1 MENKA
6 AEQKYPTL
14 PSRYFV
20 EGTLGSGAAG
30 IVLRATEPQIQRT
43 VAIKVLA
50 DTNSSTSEERFHRE
64 ALLLS
69 KLNHEHIVR
78 IFSSG
83 VSDEGNY
90 YHVMEF
96 LEGESLSQKLKSNP
110 TISKEIFFDLFKQMF
125 SALEYAHSMGVVHR
139 DIKPSNIMLT
149 NDSIPVVEGKCHAKL
164 VDFGISKELVKEGSE
179 ETRGL
184 TKTGTLLGTPLYMSP
199 EQCRGVQ
206 ATSQSDIYSIACVMY
221 ECLNGSPPFKR
232 TNAMETMR
240 CHLHDSPPPLTVP
253 GSEKDLAELVM
264 RCLEKDPSQRP
275 NAAAAREELIRIEQ
289 ILQGKLLSKR
299 TVLDYSPYAI
309 AIITTALLLVGLTW
323 LLNSQSPKTEEATKI
338 TVQHESKP
346 DKFQIAKKRVFDKLE
361 NVHSE
366 KERRSTA
373 DTYVKKWSD
382 QADNEQLMDRM
393 PLIDAALAICQ
404 DKRNQVDQAVISDV
418 YTKKAEALSW
428 DEKTKQQ
435 AQTYYD
441 RAVEL
446 AASVKQHEEEPTAKA
461 LAARSRFEFR
471 SGRFEQF
478 NQDLERC
485 IPLLKERGMR
495 QQAQQLVHSLVTED
509 LAFISNS
516 TSSPQKRERYIAELM
531 PHLFA
536 IDTNLIDMF
545 DEKSRDSLA
554 DTDVALKLLP
564 AGSQHLSKFSNQLE
578 RIRKRQVL
586 N

>member
-6 AEQKYPTL
+6 AEQKYPIL

-50 DTNSSTSEERFHRE
+50 DTKSSTSEERFHRE

-110 TISKEIFFDLFKQMF
+110 TISKEIFFDLFQQMF
-125 SALEYAHSMGVVHR
+125 SALEYAHSMGIVHR

-149 NDSIPVVEGKCHAKL
+149 NDPVPVVEGKCHAKL
-164 VDFGISKELVKEGSE
+164 VDFGIGKELAEEGCE

-184 TKTGTLLGTPLYMSP
+184 TKTGALLGTPLYMSP

-206 ATSQSDIYSIACVMY
+206 ASSQSDIYSMACIMY
-221 ECLNGSPPFKR
+221 ECLSGGPPFKG
-232 TNAMETMR
+232 TNSTETMR
-240 CHLHDSPPPLTVP
+240 CHLHDSPPPLAVP
-253 GSEKDLAELVM
+253 EDERDLAELVM
-264 RCLEKDPSQRP
+264 RCLKKDPDQRP
-275 NAAAAREELIRIEQ
+275 SAAAAREELIRIDQ
-289 ILQGKLLSKR
+289 ILHGKLLSKR
-299 TVLDYSPYAI
+299 SVLDYSPYAI
-309 AIITTALLLVGLTW
+309 AIITTVLLLVGLTW
-323 LLNSQSPKTEEATKI
+323 LLSSQRLKTIEATKI
-338 TVQHESKP
+338 TLQNESKL
-346 DKFQIAKKRVFDKLE
+346 DKFQIAKKKVFEKLD
-361 NVHSE
+361 NVHSV

-373 DTYVKKWSD
+373 NTFIKKWSD
-382 QADNEQLMDRM
+382 QADKEELMDRM
-393 PLIDAALAICQ
+393 PLIDAALALCQ
-404 DKRNQVDQAVISDV
+404 DTRNQVDQAIISDV

-446 AASVKQHEEEPTAKA
+446 AASLKQQEEEPTAKA

-478 NQDLERC
+478 NKDLERC

-509 LAFISNS
+509 LIFISNS

-531 PHLFA
+531 PHLIA
-536 IDTNLIDMF
+536 IDTNLIDLF
-545 DEKSRDSLA
+545 DERSRDALA
-554 DTDVALKLLP
+554 DTDLALKLLP
-564 AGSQHLSKFSNQLE
+564 PGSQQLSKFSNELE
-578 RIRKRQVL
+578 ALRKQQVL